1 MRLAIALLIVTALL
15 LPLVAAGCGS
25 ATGEGSGIGGLFD
38 PDNGD
43 PGIPGTGPTAPPGQG
58 GGTTNPP
65 GPPNPPTTPDPGTD
79 PGGPPPPPTL

>member
-58 GGTTNPP
+58 GGTT
-65 GPPNPPTTPDPGTD
+65 GAS
-79 PGGPPPPPTL
+79 GGVAGDALPAAPADAVGRLVLT